1 MVFLT
6 IEPVNQAEIHILS
19 ARDTRRPG
27 PQTRA
32 SWVMMHGYIR
42 GSMARDIHLAL
53 QNQPL
58 TFDCCKVSFQFLNLL
73 CLNYRASQDGLLTA
87 WPWFIPR
94 FPTYFFPSGVFSGRF
109 FLASV
114 QTAFALL
121 TVAQLYQFFLKTFVR
136 FLLVFLYFRF
146 ILHCTSELM
155 IPSLTGSL
163 TGTKLVM
170 RAYLGK
176 QAKMT
181 CFSYSQM

>member
-1 MVFLT
+1 L
-6 IEPVNQAEIHILS
+6 ELE
-19 ARDTRRPG
+19 
-27 PQTRA
+27 
-32 SWVMMHGYIR
+32 SW
-42 GSMARDIHLAL
+42 
-53 QNQPL
+53 
-58 TFDCCKVSFQFLNLL
+58 LL
-73 CLNYRASQDGLLTA
+73 
-87 WPWFIPR
+87 PR

-163 TGTKLVM
+163 TGTKLESLYGDVGQDG
-170 RAYLGK
+170 LIIL
-176 QAKMT
+176 
-181 CFSYSQM
+181 